1 MESDPRSKMQD
12 SPDVPFIPAAP
23 SDPMIEEKS
32 RTGLDS
38 IEADQVVWS
47 ASDRA
52 VRIIAA
58 KSLLEE
64 LRAAAYRARFGN
76 RRAGVEIG
84 GVLYGRRSAAGME
97 LQGWAPID
105 CGCSY
110 GPSFRLTGREQGTL
124 ACLLDGLKG
133 ELAAQDFEVLGWF
146 VSRIGGERVPAEFDS
161 ELHMRFFSTPG
172 SLLCVLQPR
181 REGDVWTAVHVYESE
196 AQRLVPC
203 DPLWVIDPAVVSVG
217 EQSAASRA
225 AMVHQEHALPS
236 LGEGHPQIENNVIE
250 PLPPLSE
257 PPATAP
263 RAARVPG
270 GAGSSSGDS
279 HTDSALESVPRWMW
293 RLLALVIVLT
303 IGGAAWLWLFESD
316 VVRPVLL
323 RWTSSA
329 SVPPSSVSLTA
340 RRDRDRLT
348 VQWDGRSPVFLNPVS
363 AQLVFEFANAEPTTV
378 PLRPDEAERGYFM
391 TLTNL
396 SPSRVTMTVVQAPGH
411 EFTETF
417 LFPVPTSVQPGASTA
432 GRDSRPRKPSP
443 RN

>member
-1 MESDPRSKMQD
+1 
-12 SPDVPFIPAAP
+12 
-23 SDPMIEEKS
+23 MIEEKP

-38 IEADQVVWS
+38 TEADQAVW
-47 ASDRA
+47 AATDRD
-52 VRIIAA
+52 VRIIAS
-58 KSLLEE
+58 KPLLEE
-64 LRAAAYRARFGN
+64 IRAAAYRARFGN
-76 RRAGVEIG
+76 RRAGAEIG
-84 GVLYGRRSAAGME
+84 GVLYGRCSTVGME

-105 CGCSY
+105 CGWSH
-110 GPSFRLTGREQGTL
+110 GPSFHLTGREQGTL
-124 ACLLDGLKG
+124 ACLLDGLKEG
-133 ELAAQDFEVLGWF
+133 LAAQGFEVLGWF
-146 VSRIGGERVPAEFDS
+146 VSRIRGERVPAEFDS
-161 ELHMRFFSTPG
+161 ELHKRFFSTPG

-181 REGDVWTAVHVYESE
+181 REGEVWTTVHVYEGES
-196 AQRLVPC
+196 QRLVPC

-217 EQSAASRA
+217 ERSAASRA

-236 LGEGHPQIENNVIE
+236 LGDGHPQIENNAIQ

-279 HTDSALESVPRWMW
+279 HADGALESVPRGMW
-293 RLLALVIVLT
+293 RLLALVIILT

-340 RRDRDRLT
+340 RRDQGRLS

-363 AQLVFEFANAEPTTV
+363 AQLVFEFAEAEPTKV
-378 PLRPDEAERGYFM
+378 PLRPDEAERGYFT
-391 TLTNL
+391 TLTDL
-396 SPSRVTMTVVQAPGH
+396 SPSRVTMIVVQAPGH

-417 LFPVPTSVQPGASTA
+417 YFSVPASVQPEASTA
-432 GRDSRPRKPSP
+432 GRDSRPRKPAP